1 MISNNNYNKR
11 SSVDTSLFDTS
22 ILRKKSSDDTINSS
36 KSASSPI
43 NINKRVSIDRNSLDA
58 SLLRCKSSDDSI
70 HSLKGMTSPISC
82 NSFKLKKKKILFS
95 SDYNNDNDFD
105 FEYY

>member
-22 ILRKKSSDDTINSS
+22 ILRKKSSDDSINSS

-58 SLLRCKSSDDSI
+58 SILRCKSSEDSI
-70 HSLKGMTSPISC
+70 NSPKGMASPIGFNPS
-82 NSFKLKKKKILFS
+82 KLKKKKIVFS
-95 SDYNNDNDFD
+95 SDYNNDSDFD